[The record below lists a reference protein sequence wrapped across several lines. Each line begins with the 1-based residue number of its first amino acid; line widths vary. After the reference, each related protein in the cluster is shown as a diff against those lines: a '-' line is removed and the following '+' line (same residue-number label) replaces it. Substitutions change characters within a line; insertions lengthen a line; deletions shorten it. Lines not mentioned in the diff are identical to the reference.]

1 MGGINFDGGGGG
13 TGRGVEKNC
22 RMGGAPPMLPP
33 TMGNPEQEHNIL

>member
-1 MGGINFDGGGGG
+1 MGGIGFDGG
-13 TGRGVEKNC
+13 GVEKNC